1 MPDITDLFAQRATL
15 RRSTSLLTAFRF
27 EQSAPERFY
36 GTLARD
42 TVHLITDLWQQAE
55 GAELRGH
62 TVLDV
67 GGGPGYFASAFADAG
82 ARYIGVEPDPREM
95 HATPKDTAAFKTPHD
110 IPARIRDG
118 AAPGRRQ
125 RGHLPVLECRRTCVA
140 ALAPGRGDVA
150 RHPARRAGD
159 LVVHRL
165 AGPVRRPRNGPDA
178 LFRGARAARWYTCKH
193 GHPPKNNYG
202 SSLFPVSVRDGLRW
216 ARGTGTLTAA
226 FPRYHPKWAWW
237 VTKVPGLRE
246 VLVSNLVL
254 VLRPR

>member
-95 HATPKDTAAFKTPHD
+95 HATPKDTAAFKTP
-110 IPARIRDG
+110 
-118 AAPGRRQ
+118 
-125 RGHLPVLECRRTCVA
+125 
-140 ALAPGRGDVA
+140 A
-150 RHPARRAGD
+150 RHTCAHPGWRCPWPTTAWTSACPRMSPNMCRSPGAWARRCCASPGPAGW
-159 LVVHRL
+159 RSCRTPF
-165 AGPVRRPRNGPDA
+165 G
-178 LFRGARAARWYTCKH
+178 
-193 GHPPKNNYG
+193 
-202 SSLFPVSVRDGLRW
+202 W
-216 ARGTGTLTAA
+216 ARSEAT
-226 FPRYHPKWAWW
+226 KWA
-237 VTKVPGLRE
+237 
-246 VLVSNLVL
+246 
-254 VLRPR
+254 

>member
-1 MPDITDLFAQRATL
+1 MPDITDLFAQRATI

-55 GAELRGH
+55 GAELRGR

-67 GGGPGYFASAFADAG
+67 GGDRATSRPRSPMPEHGTSASNPIP
-82 ARYIGVEPDPREM
+82 ARCTQPPR
-95 HATPKDTAAFKTPHD
+95 TPRHSRPPHD

-178 LFRGARAARWYTCKH
+178 LFRGA
-193 GHPPKNNYG
+193 
-202 SSLFPVSVRDGLRW
+202 
-216 ARGTGTLTAA
+216 
-226 FPRYHPKWAWW
+226 
-237 VTKVPGLRE
+237 
-246 VLVSNLVL
+246 
-254 VLRPR
+254 

>member
-1 MPDITDLFAQRATL
+1 MAAG
-15 RRSTSLLTAFRF
+15 RRRRIAGR
-27 EQSAPERFY
+27 
-36 GTLARD
+36 
-42 TVHLITDLWQQAE
+42 
-55 GAELRGH
+55 

-95 HATPKDTAAFKTPHD
+95 HAAPKDTAAFKTP
-110 IPARIRDG
+110 ARHTC
-118 AAPGRRQ
+118 AHPGWRCPWPTTAWTSACHRMSPNMY
-125 RGHLPVLECRRTCVA
+125 RS
-140 ALAPGRGDVA
+140 PGGWARDVA
-150 RHPARRAGD
+150 RHPARRTGD

-165 AGPVRRPRNGPDA
+165 AGPAWRPRNGPDA
-178 LFRGARAARWYTCKH
+178 LFRGARAARWYTRKH

-216 ARGTGTLTAA
+216 ARDTGTLTAA

-237 VTKVPGLRE
+237 ITKIPALRE

>member
-1 MPDITDLFAQRATL
+1 MSAADRATS
-15 RRSTSLLTAFRF
+15 RPHSPMPEHGTSA
-27 EQSAPERFY
+27 SNPIP
-36 GTLARD
+36 ARC
-42 TVHLITDLWQQAE
+42 TQ
-55 GAELRGH
+55 
-62 TVLDV
+62 
-67 GGGPGYFASAFADAG
+67 P
-82 ARYIGVEPDPREM
+82 PR
-95 HATPKDTAAFKTPHD
+95 TPRHSRPPHD

-118 AAPGRRQ
+118 AAPGRQQ
-125 RGHLPVLECRRTCVA
+125 RGHLPVVECRRTCTA
-140 ALAPGRGDVA
+140 ALAAGRGDVA
-150 RHPARRAGD
+150 RHPARRTGD

-178 LFRGARAARWYTCKH
+178 LFRGARAARWYTRKH

-216 ARGTGTLTAA
+216 ARDTGTLTAA

-237 VTKVPGLRE
+237 ITKIPALRE

>member
-95 HATPKDTAAFKTPHD
+95 HATPQGHRGIQDPRTTYLRASGMALPLADDSVD
-110 IPARIRDG
+110 IC
-118 AAPGRRQ
+118 
-125 RGHLPVLECRRTCVA
+125 LSSNVA
-140 ALAPGRGDVA
+140 EHVSQPWAW
-150 RHPARRAGD
+150 ARRCCASPGPAGW
-159 LVVHRL
+159 RSCRTPF
-165 AGPVRRPRNGPDA
+165 G
-178 LFRGARAARWYTCKH
+178 
-193 GHPPKNNYG
+193 
-202 SSLFPVSVRDGLRW
+202 W
-216 ARGTGTLTAA
+216 ARSEAT
-226 FPRYHPKWAWW
+226 KWA
-237 VTKVPGLRE
+237 
-246 VLVSNLVL
+246 
-254 VLRPR
+254 